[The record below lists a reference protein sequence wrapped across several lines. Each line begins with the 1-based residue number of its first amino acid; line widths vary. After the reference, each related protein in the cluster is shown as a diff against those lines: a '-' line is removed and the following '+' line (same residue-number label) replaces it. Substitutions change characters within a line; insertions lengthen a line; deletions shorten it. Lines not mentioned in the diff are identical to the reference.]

1 MKNFNTFLCAMIETV
16 KLEEYLSSRIVGQKR
31 TGKHKAFVFIDYN
44 IKGGEYATKG
54 PFSFERIS
62 LIEERAKILKEWKLP
77 FITKPLFHK
86 KGEDLR
92 GGNDGYYLVYE
103 NLLKGEVLETTP
115 YTESMTNYHGTS
127 YSYKVLE
134 RQNLVKLSDVLM
146 DIDWLNAPFE
156 GMTMAVWLMI
166 SMIGLFVL
174 NVGDMHFSNV
184 LVNLKTRALHIID
197 YDDSNQS
204 IASGELFYFK
214 MHPAKEKLEKWLSLV
229 RPHYPEAIKFLSHF
243 IDDPI
248 HGARFQSAIDCL
260 NVEDVSKG
268 KMKFKGMFCGST
280 TFSGCPIDEV
290 KSQLQKSIRRNEPH
304 LALLSAFE
312 LYRFSEV
319 EGGKGIVTNLYNR
332 LAIIAAEDIGPA
344 NLGLMVTVL
353 KLIKKNG
360 HPNVLGAM
368 VESLCASPKTRI
380 GSHLWRVYVNEEGRK
395 HSADKGL
402 KVNDTITSNDQIVI
416 DAKVF
421 NTKDPPE
428 LVAIAAIFR
437 ERLVKK
443 SFECMIW
450 LAYFIEK
457 SEGVK
462 IPPRAIRPRLR
473 RTEPMM
479 LIWEILK
486 DFLDAKVWEILI
498 DMYLLLSENRPFLM
512 VGIVSALYR
521 VEYREV
527 QIGQKVYNWEKN
539 GSAFPYL
546 NGTHKLIIQP
556 EAIDKHT
563 KRGRREGKTRET
575 FVNDGAVVNLE
586 DPDFVVPIFQEIY
599 RM

>member
-1 MKNFNTFLCAMIETV
+1 MTETINL
-16 KLEEYLSSRIVGQKR
+16 KEYLSSRIVGQKR

-44 IKGGEYATKG
+44 KIGGPYATKG
-54 PFSFERIS
+54 PFSSERAS
-62 LIEERAKILKEWKLP
+62 LVEKRAKILKEWSLP
-77 FITKPLFHK
+77 FIVKPLFQK

-103 NLLKGEVLETTP
+103 NLLKGETLETTP
-115 YTESMTNYHGTS
+115 YTESMTNYHGIS

-146 DIDWLNAPFE
+146 DIDWLDTPFE

-174 NVGDMHFSNV
+174 QVGDMHFSNV
-184 LVNLKTRALHIID
+184 LVNLSFHTLYIID

-204 IASGELFYFK
+204 VASGEIFYFK
-214 MHPAKEKLEKWLSLV
+214 MPPAKEKLEKWLSLV
-229 RPHYPEAIKFLSHF
+229 RPHYQKAIKFLTRFTS
-243 IDDPI
+243 DPI
-248 HGARFQSAIDCL
+248 YGERFQSAINCL
-260 NVEDVSKG
+260 QEEAQTQG
-268 KMKFKGMFCGST
+268 KMKFRGMFCGST

-332 LAIIAAEDIGPA
+332 LAIISAEDVGPA

-353 KLIKKNG
+353 KLVKAEIRD
-360 HPNVLGAM
+360 PNVLGAM
-368 VESLCASPKTRI
+368 VESLCSSQKTRI
-380 GSHLWRVYVNEEGRK
+380 GSHLWRVYMNEEGRK
-395 HSADKGL
+395 NAVEKGL
-402 KVNDTITSNDQIVI
+402 EVNDVIRPNDQLVI
-416 DAKVF
+416 NDRISG
-421 NTKDPPE
+421 TKDPQR
-428 LVAIAAIFR
+428 LVAIAAVFR
-437 ERLVKK
+437 ERLVEK
-443 SFECMIW
+443 SFSCMIW
-450 LAYFIEK
+450 LAYFISE

-462 IPPRAIRPRLR
+462 LPPRAIRPRLR
-473 RTEPMM
+473 RTEPIM

-486 DFLDAKVWEILI
+486 DFLDASVWEILV

-512 VGIVSALYR
+512 IGIVSALYR
-521 VEYREV
+521 VEYKEV
-527 QIGQKVYNWEKN
+527 NIGSKALKWEKK
-539 GSAFPYL
+539 GLSIPYL
-546 NGTHKLIIQP
+546 NGTHKLTIQP

-563 KRGRREGKTRET
+563 KRGRQEGKTRET
-575 FVNDGAVVNLE
+575 FVNDGAAVNLE
-586 DPDFVVPIFQEIY
+586 DPDFAVPIFQEVY